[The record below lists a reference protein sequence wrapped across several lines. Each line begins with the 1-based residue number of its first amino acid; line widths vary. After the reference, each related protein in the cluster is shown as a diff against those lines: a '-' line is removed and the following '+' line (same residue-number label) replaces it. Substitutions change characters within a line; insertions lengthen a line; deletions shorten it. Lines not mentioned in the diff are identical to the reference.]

1 MTSQCNASIFIT
13 DGDKI
18 TYSDCKCGTSEFILE
33 TIYGVTA
40 LLEAERVCL
49 GMPTLYNVVMC
60 LRGSNPCVL
69 KTTLRMNIKLLAD
82 MDSNVTAKTNR
93 EVSLTPETREMGIS
107 RTGLVFTILQT
118 EPYYYVR

>member
-1 MTSQCNASIFIT
+1 MTSQGIASIFIT

-69 KTTLRMNIKLLAD
+69 KTTLRKNIKL
-82 MDSNVTAKTNR
+82 
-93 EVSLTPETREMGIS
+93 
-107 RTGLVFTILQT
+107 
-118 EPYYYVR
+118 

>member
-1 MTSQCNASIFIT
+1 M
-13 DGDKI
+13 
-18 TYSDCKCGTSEFILE
+18 LE
-33 TIYGVTA
+33 TIDGVMA
-40 LLEAERVCL
+40 LLEAKIVCL
-49 GMPTLYNVVMC
+49 GMPTLDNVYNKNKVVMC
-60 LRGSNPCVL
+60 LSGSNPRVL

>member
-1 MTSQCNASIFIT
+1 M
-13 DGDKI
+13 
-18 TYSDCKCGTSEFILE
+18 
-33 TIYGVTA
+33 
-40 LLEAERVCL
+40 CL

-69 KTTLRMNIKLLAD
+69 KTTLRKNIKLLAD

-93 EVSLTPETREMGIS
+93 EVSLTPETREIS
-107 RTGLVFTILQT
+107 RTGPVFTILQT